1 MICFVTFSFS
11 VGPRTPQGQRPHLNH
26 YAVMSLSLPECGF
39 STITNHVLPVF
50 YSKHPAGPTIAGVLT
65 DVCLMNY
72 ILSFKAHSCG
82 FS

>member
-11 VGPRTPQGQRPHLNH
+11 VGPRTPQGQRPHPNH
-26 YAVMSLSLPECGF
+26 YAVMSFPFQNVGSLQSLIMSF
-39 STITNHVLPVF
+39 LFF
-50 YSKHPAGPTIAGVLT
+50 YSKHPAGSTIAGVLT

-72 ILSFKAHSCG
+72 ILSFKAHSSG